1 MHEVRQSS
9 RIPSVLPAC
18 SAAIALGAV
27 LSVSPLLAQSQ
38 HRVRQSEN
46 FRKSPSPS
54 APVLARVTAGAV
66 LSGASASGDWVEVT
80 LDGWVWAPSL
90 APDPGAFDHR
100 VSVQNGENLRAAPNG
115 DIIARLETGTLLNEV
130 SRSTRW
136 VRVKRTGYMWAQSL
150 NGLDGS
156 SPGASRPRPR
166 PPASA
171 SSADA
176 TLDRAMTGRR
186 ASMHRVPDGDSVGV
200 LETETPVRILVRSG
214 EWVKVQTEGWIR
226 ESDLKSSVPGVLE
239 GVSGAEVRSRP
250 EEFEGKL
257 LQWTLQYIAL
267 QEADELRSEIPRGQ
281 RYMLARG
288 PLPEAGFV
296 YVTIPSDKVSD
307 VERLG
312 PLTQVVI
319 VGRLRTARSRYLG
332 NPIIE
337 LMDMAVRQQ
346 GNEP

>member
-1 MHEVRQSS
+1 M
-9 RIPSVLPAC
+9 
-18 SAAIALGAV
+18 LGTV
-27 LSVSPLLAQSQ
+27 LSVSPLLAQSRY
-38 HRVRQSEN
+38 RVQQSEN

-54 APVLARVTAGAV
+54 APVLARVSAGTV
-66 LSGASASGDWVEVT
+66 LPGAPANGEWVEVT
-80 LDGWVWAPSL
+80 LEGWIWAPSL
-90 APDPGAFDHR
+90 SPDPGEFDHR
-100 VSVQNGENLRAAPNG
+100 VSVQNGENLRAEPNG
-115 DIIARLETGTLLNEV
+115 EIVARLETGTLLSEI

-136 VRVKRTGYMWAQSL
+136 VRVQRTGYIWAQSL
-150 NGLDGS
+150 NGLDGTT
-156 SPGASRPRPR
+156 
-166 PPASA
+166 ASA
-171 SSADA
+171 SAPRRPSAAGSAVSSADA
-176 TLDRAMTGRR
+176 TLDRAVTARR
-186 ASMHRVPDGDSVGV
+186 ATMHRVPEGDSAGT
-200 LETETPVRILVRSG
+200 LANETPVRILVRSG

-239 GVSGAEVRSRP
+239 GVSSAEVRSRP
-250 EEFEGKL
+250 EAFEGKL
-257 LQWTLQYIAL
+257 LQWTLQYIAI

-296 YVTIPSDKVSD
+296 YVTIPADKVSD

-337 LMDMAVRQQ
+337 LIDLAVRQQ
-346 GNEP
+346 GSEL